1 MLEGRADPA
10 GRVVVVDDLG
20 FHQATSV
27 AELLADRGCEVEI
40 ITAGMVVGQDLGIT
54 LDMETF
60 NVRAHAKGIRQAT
73 DLVVIGAAA
82 GDEETGGGSG
92 GVELALLHH
101 PTGEPARQALRLG
114 GVRGPPGTGRFAVAA
129 VARGAVRGAPDRR
142 LRHPAP
148 GSRRRDRG
156 APGGGDA
163 MTMPADL
170 AVLAVVV
177 VRDGQLPLGAD
188 ETVTEAGGAALVVG
202 SGTRAA
208 AGELDSG
215 RRVWLLERS
224 SAAPGALAAALTPVL
239 SGVRMVLLPA
249 SPDGRDLAP
258 RLAVAMGRALLA
270 GAVWCAP
277 HEVELTRLDDRLS
290 LRVAVE
296 GPAVVTLRPGRPGG
310 AGGAGPA
317 GRAEVTELPAAE
329 PGTPAAERGTEW
341 DAESVEVLQPEP
353 STVDLAEARRIVGGG
368 AGLVPAGTDGE
379 AVMRLLAD
387 VAGSLG
393 ASAGATRVVT
403 DAGWMGYDRQ
413 IGTTG
418 VAVSPDLYVAFGISG
433 AAQHV
438 GGLGAPE
445 HVVSVNTDPS
455 CPMTLMADLGIVAD
469 APAVLAVLAG
479 RLGVTGAAAGQPEE
493 ASHAG

>member
-1 MLEGRADPA
+1 M
-10 GRVVVVDDLG
+10 
-20 FHQATSV
+20 S
-27 AELLADRGCEVEI
+27 
-40 ITAGMVVGQDLGIT
+40 
-54 LDMETF
+54 
-60 NVRAHAKGIRQAT
+60 
-73 DLVVIGAAA
+73 
-82 GDEETGGGSG
+82 
-92 GVELALLHH
+92 
-101 PTGEPARQALRLG
+101 
-114 GVRGPPGTGRFAVAA
+114 
-129 VARGAVRGAPDRR
+129 
-142 LRHPAP
+142 
-148 GSRRRDRG
+148 
-156 APGGGDA
+156 
-163 MTMPADL
+163 MPADL

-177 VRDGQLPLGAD
+177 VRDGQLPMGAA

-224 SAAPGALAAALTPVL
+224 SVAPGVLAAALAPVL
-239 SGVRMVLLPA
+239 SGVGMVLLPA

-258 RLAVAMGRALLA
+258 RLAVSMGRPLLA
-270 GAVWCAP
+270 GAVRCAP
-277 HEVELTRLDDRLS
+277 DEVELTRLDDRLS
-290 LRVAVE
+290 LRVAVD
-296 GPAVVTLRPGRPGG
+296 GPAVVTLRPGRPGR
-310 AGGAGPA
+310 AGPA

-329 PGTPAAERGTEW
+329 PGTPAAGRATEW
-341 DAESVEVLQPEP
+341 DAESIEVLQPEP

-387 VAGSLG
+387 VAGALG

-418 VAVSPDLYVAFGISG
+418 VAVSPELYVALGISG

-438 GGLGAPE
+438 GGLGEPA
-445 HVVSVNTDPS
+445 HVVSVNTDSS

-479 RLGVTGAAAGQPEE
+479 RLGVTGAAADQPEE